1 MTTSRTAF
9 PPPKSSEA
17 RMNILDSIGH
27 TPLILLDSISASLP
41 ARIWVKN
48 ESRNPGGSIKD
59 RAARG
64 YIEAAMNSG
73 MLAPGG
79 TVVEA
84 TSGNLGIGLAVVC
97 AKKGLRLLLTMPA
110 SASMERRALLKAL
123 GAELVLTPAEQGMQG
138 AQSKADELLASIP
151 GAFRPD
157 QFSNPVGPRVHYE
170 TTGVEI
176 VEDCRAEGFEPAA
189 FLAGVGSGATLI
201 GTSRRLKE
209 HFSGIFCAAVEPE
222 ESPMLSQG
230 RAASH
235 GIQGIGAN
243 FVPSVFDRSVVD
255 DILTVST
262 QDAMAAARM
271 LMAHEALNC
280 GITSGANVCAAMRL
294 ASRPEFA
301 GKDIITVAPDTG
313 VRYLSTALFPK
324 A

>member
-1 MTTSRTAF
+1 
-9 PPPKSSEA
+9 
-17 RMNILDSIGH
+17 MNILDTIGH
-27 TPLILLDSISASLP
+27 TPLILLDALSAELP

-64 YIEAAMNSG
+64 YIEAALASG
-73 MLAPGG
+73 ALAPGG

-97 AKKGLRLLLTMPA
+97 AKKGLRLMLTMPA

-138 AQSKADELLASIP
+138 ALAKADELIAAIP

-157 QFSNPVGPRVHYE
+157 QFSNPQGPRIHYE
-170 TTGVEI
+170 TTGLEI
-176 VEDCRAEGFEPAA
+176 VDDCRANRVTPAA
-189 FLAGVGSGATLI
+189 FLAGVGSGATFV

-209 HFSGIFCAAVEPE
+209 AFPGIFCAAVEPE

-230 RAASH
+230 RAAAH

-243 FVPSVFDRSVVD
+243 FVPAVFDRTVAD

-262 QDAMAAARM
+262 EDAMATARL
-271 LMAHEALNC
+271 LMAKEALNC

-294 ASRPEFA
+294 AARPEFA
-301 GKDIITVAPDTG
+301 GRDIVTIAPDTG
-313 VRYLSTALFPK
+313 ERYLSTALFSK
-324 A
+324 D

>member
-1 MTTSRTAF
+1 ML
-9 PPPKSSEA
+9 SEV
-17 RMNILDSIGH
+17 RMNILDTIGN
-27 TPLILLDSISASLP
+27 TPLILLDNISAGLP

-64 YIEAAMNSG
+64 YIEAALASG
-73 MLAPGG
+73 ALAQGG

-97 AKKGLRLLLTMPA
+97 AKKGLRLMLTMPA

-138 AQSKADELLASIP
+138 ALAKADELIASIP

-157 QFSNPVGPRVHYE
+157 QFSNPDGPRIHYE
-170 TTGVEI
+170 TTGLEI
-176 VEDCRAEGFEPAA
+176 VESCRAEVMTPAA
-189 FLAGVGSGATLI
+189 FLAGVGSGATFV

-209 HFSGIFCAAVEPE
+209 AFPDIFCAAVEPE

-230 RAASH
+230 RAAAH

-243 FVPSVFDRSVVD
+243 FVPAVFDRSVAD

-262 QDAMAAARM
+262 EDAMATARL
-271 LMAHEALNC
+271 LMSKEALNC
-280 GITSGANVCAAMRL
+280 GITSGANICAAMRL
-294 ASRPEFA
+294 AARPEFA
-301 GKDIITVAPDTG
+301 GRDIVTIAPDTG
-313 VRYLSTALFPK
+313 ERYLSTALFPK
-324 A
+324 D

>member
-1 MTTSRTAF
+1 
-9 PPPKSSEA
+9 
-17 RMNILDSIGH
+17 MNILDTIGH
-27 TPLILLDSISASLP
+27 TPLILLDALSAELP

-64 YIEAAMNSG
+64 YIEAALASG
-73 MLAPGG
+73 ALAPGG

-97 AKKGLRLLLTMPA
+97 AKKGLRLMLTMPA

-138 AQSKADELLASIP
+138 ALAKADELIAAIP

-157 QFSNPVGPRVHYE
+157 QFSNPQGPRIHYE
-170 TTGVEI
+170 TTGLEI
-176 VEDCRAEGFEPAA
+176 VDDCRAHRVTPAA
-189 FLAGVGSGATLI
+189 FLAGVGSGATFV

-209 HFSGIFCAAVEPE
+209 AFPGIFCAAVEPE

-230 RAASH
+230 RAAAH

-243 FVPSVFDRSVVD
+243 FVPAVFDRTVAD

-262 QDAMAAARM
+262 EDAMATARL
-271 LMAHEALNC
+271 LMAKEALNC

-294 ASRPEFA
+294 AARPEFA
-301 GKDIITVAPDTG
+301 GRDIVTIAPDTG
-313 VRYLSTALFPK
+313 ERYLSTALFPK
-324 A
+324 D

>member
-1 MTTSRTAF
+1 
-9 PPPKSSEA
+9 
-17 RMNILDSIGH
+17 MNILDTIGH
-27 TPLILLDSISASLP
+27 TPLILLDALSAELP

-64 YIEAAMNSG
+64 YIEAALASG
-73 MLAPGG
+73 ALAPGG

-97 AKKGLRLLLTMPA
+97 AKKGLRLMLTMPA

-138 AQSKADELLASIP
+138 ALAKADELLASIS

-157 QFSNPVGPRVHYE
+157 QFSNPQGPRIHYE
-170 TTGVEI
+170 TTGLEI
-176 VEDCRAEGFEPAA
+176 VDDCRANSVTPAA
-189 FLAGVGSGATLI
+189 FLAGVGSGATFV

-209 HFSGIFCAAVEPE
+209 AFPGIFCAAVEPE

-230 RAASH
+230 RAAAH

-243 FVPSVFDRSVVD
+243 FVPAVFDRTVAD

-262 QDAMAAARM
+262 EDAMATARL
-271 LMAHEALNC
+271 LMAKEALNC

-294 ASRPEFA
+294 ATRPEFA
-301 GKDIITVAPDTG
+301 GRDIVTIAPDTG
-313 VRYLSTALFPK
+313 ERYLSTALFPK
-324 A
+324 D

>member
-1 MTTSRTAF
+1 
-9 PPPKSSEA
+9 
-17 RMNILDSIGH
+17 MNILDTIGH
-27 TPLILLDSISASLP
+27 TPLILLDALSAELP

-64 YIEAAMNSG
+64 YIEAALASG
-73 MLAPGG
+73 ALAPGG

-97 AKKGLRLLLTMPA
+97 AKKGLRLMLTMPA

-138 AQSKADELLASIP
+138 ALAKADELLASIP

-157 QFSNPVGPRVHYE
+157 QFSNPQGPRIHYE
-170 TTGVEI
+170 TTGLEI
-176 VEDCRAEGFEPAA
+176 IDDCRVNRVTPAA
-189 FLAGVGSGATLI
+189 FLAGVGSGATFV

-209 HFSGIFCAAVEPE
+209 AFPGIFCAAVEPE

-230 RAASH
+230 RAAAH

-243 FVPSVFDRSVVD
+243 FVPAVFDRTVAD
-255 DILTVST
+255 GILTVST
-262 QDAMAAARM
+262 EDAMATARL
-271 LMAHEALNC
+271 LMAKEALNC

-294 ASRPEFA
+294 AARPEFA
-301 GKDIITVAPDTG
+301 GRDIVTIAPDTG
-313 VRYLSTALFPK
+313 ERYLSTALFPK
-324 A
+324 D